1 MSNGVVALSTVL
13 DLLQVITAMVDQ
25 ATKVGAVIRAAQAEG
40 RDITADEWAAID
52 GDQVAARAAA
62 LAAVAKLNP
71 SDG

>member
-40 RDITADEWAAID
+40 RDINAEEWAAID
-52 GDQVAARAAA
+52 GDQIAARATA
-62 LAAVAKLNP
+62 LAAVAKL
-71 SDG
+71 STGEV

>member
-52 GDQVAARAAA
+52 GDQVAARASA

-71 SDG
+71 SGG

>member
-40 RDITADEWAAID
+40 RDINADEWAAID

-62 LAAVAKLNP
+62 MAAVARLN
-71 SDG
+71 SSEV